1 MGILMLA
8 LLRSLR
14 ILCRNLSLTLIAIFS
29 LSMAMVLAVIGVS
42 VSDTSLMVPPPGVA
56 TDRLVE
62 IYLRSPGENIG
73 QVSYPDYQ
81 YYRANNHVFTDV
93 AAIPEAITLI
103 RVPFG
108 PEGATSRPLVN
119 IAFNPV
125 SENYFS
131 VLGIRPFLGR
141 LFGPGD
147 DSANRSIAVMT
158 YSCWKRLGS
167 DPKIVGK
174 LIGSLSIVGVTP
186 KEFTGSL
193 FGINGD
199 LLVPPS
205 GSEISTKR
213 DERHLTLLARLRPGV
228 SLAQA
233 RADLAVLS
241 SQLAHAYPKD
251 EKGRLAIAARATML
265 PPDAIPTAE
274 LVSSM
279 LLVLVLLV
287 LLIACSNVASL
298 LLAIAVG
305 RRQEAT
311 IKVALGASRGRLIRD
326 FLREGAII
334 CAVSGV
340 LGYALAS
347 FAIAR
352 YSTVNVNLPTL
363 GSYPLGLK
371 LHLDITVVAC
381 TIALTAIATLAT
393 GLPGALYASSPNL
406 AEILAGEVVVGS
418 RRKAVRRN
426 VLMVFEVAVCTVV
439 LVGMGLCARS
449 LHNLRQLNPG
459 FSARNIVTEMMFPR
473 EEGYSDS
480 QGKLLYE
487 RVRTS
492 VSAIPGVESVSVSN
506 DLPLFGGGS
515 VPVRLPDGAAPV
527 SVRAGVVDE
536 NYFSTLGIPLV
547 AGRVFSSSDTA
558 VSPDLLVINQ
568 KMSET
573 FWPRRSPVGRELLT
587 GASPRSAV
595 VIGVVGNGKYD
606 DLAEKPQPYMYYALS
621 QHYDSGASVIARTR
635 GDPRLW
641 ATLVAEAVRNV
652 GFKSDIRPMTFGDV
666 ENLSLLPE
674 RIVAG
679 GVAALSALGVVLA
692 IVGLFGTVSYSVSER
707 RKEFGIRVAL
717 GAQPWQLLRM
727 VFRQTLLVSG
737 SGTLVGILV
746 GVGATMFLRSQFY
759 GIGSVEWSVL
769 VPVAVGMLALCFTI
783 TYLSARSYTKV
794 DPLETIRHA

>member
-1 MGILMLA
+1 MSA

-14 ILCRNLSLTLIAIFS
+14 ILRRNLSLTLIAILS
-29 LSMAMVLAVIGVS
+29 LSMAMLLAVVGLSIS
-42 VSDTSLMVPPPGVA
+42 ETSLMVPPPGESS
-56 TDRLVE
+56 DRLVE
-62 IYLRSPGENIG
+62 VYLRSPGENIG
-73 QVSYPDYQ
+73 HVSYPDYQ

-93 AAIPEAITLI
+93 AAIPEDISLM

-108 PEGATSRPLVN
+108 PDSATSKPLVN

-147 DSANRSIAVMT
+147 DSANRSVAVMT

-174 LIGSLSIVGVTP
+174 LIGGLSIVGVTP
-186 KEFTGSL
+186 KEFTGSM

-205 GSEISTKR
+205 GNEISAKR
-213 DERHLTLLARLRPGV
+213 DERHLTLLARLRPGI

-233 RADLAVLS
+233 RADLVVLS
-241 SQLAHAYPKD
+241 GQLAHAYPTD
-251 EKGRLAIAARATML
+251 DKGRMAIVTRATLL

-287 LLIACSNVASL
+287 LLIACSNVANL

-334 CAVSGV
+334 CAVSSV
-340 LGYALAS
+340 LGYAVAS
-347 FAIAR
+347 FVIAR

-371 LHLDITVVAC
+371 LHLGIVVVAS
-381 TIALTAIATLAT
+381 TIALMAVATLAT

-406 AEILAGEVVVGS
+406 AEILAGEAVVGAT
-418 RRKAVRRN
+418 RKAIRRN
-426 VLMVFEVAVCTVV
+426 VLTVVEVAVCTVV
-439 LVGMGLCARS
+439 LVGMGLCVRS
-449 LHNLRQLNPG
+449 LHNLRQLSPG
-459 FSARNIVTEMMFPR
+459 FSARNLVTEMMFPR
-473 EEGYSDS
+473 EEGHSDS
-480 QGKLLYE
+480 QGKLLYDK
-487 RVRTS
+487 VRTA
-492 VSAIPGVESVSVSN
+492 VSAIPGVQSVAVSE
-506 DLPLFGGGS
+506 DIPLFGGSS
-515 VPVRLPDGAAPV
+515 VPVRLPGGAAPV
-527 SVRAGVVDE
+527 SVRAGVVDY
-536 NYFSTLGIPLV
+536 NYFSTLGIPLI

-558 VSPDLLVINQ
+558 PSPDVLVINQ
-568 KMSET
+568 KMAET
-573 FWPRRSPVGRELLT
+573 FWPSGDPVGKEVLT
-587 GASPRSAV
+587 GDPPRSAV
-595 VIGVVGNGKYD
+595 IIGVVGDGKYD
-606 DLAEKPQPYMYYALS
+606 DLAEKPQAYMYYALS
-621 QHYDSGASVIARTR
+621 QHYNSGASVIARTT

-641 ATLVAEAVRNV
+641 ATLVAKAVRSV
-652 GFKSDIRPMTFGDV
+652 GFKSDVKPMTFGDV

-679 GVAALSALGVVLA
+679 GVAALSTLGLVLA

-707 RKEFGIRVAL
+707 RREFGIRVAL
-717 GAQPWQLLRM
+717 GAQPWQLLRL
-727 VFRQTLLVSG
+727 VFRQTLLVAG
-737 SGTLVGILV
+737 SGTLLGALF
-746 GVGATMFLRSQFY
+746 GVGATMLLRSQFY

-769 VPVAVGMLALCFTI
+769 TPVAAGMLLLSFTI
-783 TYLSARSYTKV
+783 TYLSARSYIKV